1 MSDSY
6 FDNLTDVELRQ
17 ELQKHGFPVMP
28 VTETTRNLLIKK
40 LKNHVSNG
48 TSKSTANNRRS
59 LQSSTTTRRQT
70 ISPGRRQTNASPSRR
85 QTVAATATTNVVASH
100 ANNNNSKNIQDN
112 LTGNSSSNVNRDYYL
127 SNEGRSY
134 LSRDYDTYANHH
146 RPLSSRLNMGSDTG
160 YSISSTSSPTLNSKY
175 SSSNVSPKSSP
186 KIYVPPP
193 ILSNDIQQHYT
204 PSSRLDGSTR
214 STYREPERSTLRNG
228 KETPGVVSRL
238 LKLRDITIGRSQS
251 NASYTPSCN
260 TKQNYYLSDSDSDS
274 GSPTRYSSSYS
285 RRPINRSFSD
295 NLWSRLNIKNK
306 FKQSSVP
313 YLLISCLGLFFLI
326 LAVLYMTKPPDMP
339 STMLEKSTT
348 FTLCEKLH
356 DHISSSLAAK
366 PSINCIDNE
375 LLGPSLALNKELI
388 QLLQTNIETHYCRDN
403 SVSPTV
409 SGTEFMKH
417 LYKKRTT
424 DAHKLLKSFHGALY
438 LIEQNPQW
446 KIQIIGGRGDQ
457 YPPDIY
463 KQDIQFGLLK
473 PYLPLKC
480 ILFNKMQRFF
490 LIIGTV
496 FLLALTV
503 GVLFVLWR
511 FLNQRRQL
519 RLKNVD
525 NFIKE
530 IVKELIQRAS
540 LKDETQGEI
549 IVNHLRDKLI
559 PLNKRKSLLS
569 AWNEALQKLEASD
582 SRIQFGCILQN
593 GEEFRTM
600 KWVESIMSNSTNSSP
615 STSSSSS
622 SSTAAYQPSDT
633 DQRLK
638 KKHWQSPAFDNVNKI
653 ADPPTPCLKIRHMFD
668 AAEANLPDLKQN
680 IIESILEKVG
690 PQCRIYDIQLDRQS
704 CCVYIRCASERDAGI
719 VHNEINGWWFDNRL
733 VSIKF
738 LRLPRYLARFPNS
751 TSIVPITFKNSK

>member
-1 MSDSY
+1 MSDLY
-6 FDNLTDVELRQ
+6 FDNLSDVELRQ
-17 ELQKHGFPVMP
+17 ELQKYGFPIMP

-40 LKNHVSNG
+40 LKSYVLNG
-48 TSKSTANNRRS
+48 SSKTKSTATNRRS
-59 LQSSTTTRRQT
+59 LQTPTNSSKRQNA
-70 ISPGRRQTNASPSRR
+70 SPGRRSNASPSRR
-85 QTVAATATTNVVASH
+85 QTIAATASAATYT
-100 ANNNNSKNIQDN
+100 NNNNNKNIQETPTASISN
-112 LTGNSSSNVNRDYYL
+112 NSNREYYL

-134 LSRDYDTYANHH
+134 LNRDYDNRT
-146 RPLSSRLNMGSDTG
+146 LSPHLPVSDTG
-160 YSISSTSSPTLNSKY
+160 YSSSVSNSKY
-175 SSSNVSPKSSP
+175 GSNLSPKSSP

-193 ILSNDIQQHYT
+193 IMSNDMQHFN
-204 PSSRLDGSTR
+204 SSRVDITTR
-214 STYREPERSTLRNG
+214 TSRETERSPLRNG

-238 LKLRDITIGRSQS
+238 LKLRNITIGRSHT
-251 NASYTPSCN
+251 NTAFNPSPTN
-260 TKQNYYLSDSDSDS
+260 HFYISDSDSDN
-274 GSPTRYSSSYS
+274 GSPTRYSSSFN
-285 RRPINRSFSD
+285 RRPNRSFSD

-313 YLLISCLGLFFLI
+313 YLLISCLGLFFLV

-348 FTLCEKLH
+348 FTLCEEL
-356 DHISSSLAAK
+356 SSMAK

-375 LLGPSLALNKELI
+375 LLGASLALNKELI
-388 QLLQTNIETHYCRDN
+388 LLLQTNIEAHYCRDH
-403 SVSPTV
+403 SVSPEVT
-409 SGTEFMKH
+409 GTEFMKH

-424 DAHKLLKSFHGALY
+424 DAHKLLKSFHAAIY
-438 LIEQNPQW
+438 LIEHNPQW
-446 KIQIIGGRGDQ
+446 KIQILNRRIEGPQ
-457 YPPDIY
+457 QLPDIY

-490 LIIGTV
+490 LIIGSV
-496 FLLALTV
+496 FLAALLV
-503 GVLFVLWR
+503 GAAFVLWR
-511 FLNQRRQL
+511 FWNQRREL
-519 RLKNVD
+519 RLKTVD
-525 NFIKE
+525 NFTKE
-530 IVKELIQRAS
+530 IVKELIHRAS
-540 LKDETQGEI
+540 LKDDTQGEI
-549 IVNHLRDKLI
+549 IINHLRDKLI
-559 PLNKRKSLLS
+559 PLNKRKSLLW

-600 KWVESIMSNSTNSSP
+600 KWVESILSNSSS
-615 STSSSSS
+615 SSASSS
-622 SSTAAYQPSDT
+622 SSTSTLHLDNS

-653 ADPPTPCLKIRHMFD
+653 SDPPTPCLKIRHMFD

-690 PQCRIYDIQLDRQS
+690 PQCRIFDIQLDRQS
-704 CCVYIRCASERDAGI
+704 CCVYIRCASEKDAGI

-738 LRLPRYLARFPNS
+738 LRLQRYLVRFPNS
-751 TSIVPITFKNSK
+751 TSIVPITIKNSK

>member
-1 MSDSY
+1 MNDLY
-6 FDNLTDVELRQ
+6 FDNLSDVELRQ
-17 ELQKHGFPVMP
+17 ELQKYGFPNMP
-28 VTETTRNLLIKK
+28 VTETTRNLLIKR
-40 LKNHVSNG
+40 LKNHVLNG
-48 TSKSTANNRRS
+48 SSATKSSRSNRRS
-59 LQSSTTTRRQT
+59 LQSSTNSSRKQT
-70 ISPGRRQTNASPSRR
+70 SSPGRRTNASPSRR
-85 QTVAATATTNVVASH
+85 QTIAATVSAATYT
-100 ANNNNSKNIQDN
+100 NNNVNKNIQEHP
-112 LTGNSSSNVNRDYYL
+112 TVAVSSNSNRDYYL

-134 LSRDYDTYANHH
+134 LNRDYDSYSNN
-146 RPLSSRLNMGSDTG
+146 RPLSSHLTVEDTS
-160 YSISSTSSPTLNSKY
+160 YSNSPSNSKY
-175 SSSNVSPKSSP
+175 ASKLSPKTSP

-193 ILSNDIQQHYT
+193 IM
-204 PSSRLDGSTR
+204 SSDMPHFNASRVDTTTR
-214 STYREPERSTLRNG
+214 ISREPERTPMRNG
-228 KETPGVVSRL
+228 KEMPGVVSRL
-238 LKLRDITIGRSQS
+238 LKLRNITIGRSHT
-251 NASYTPSCN
+251 NTPYTPSTTN
-260 TKQNYYLSDSDSDS
+260 HFYLSDSDSDS
-274 GSPTRYSSSYS
+274 GSPTRYSSSFN
-285 RRPINRSFSD
+285 RRPNRTFSD
-295 NLWSRLNIKNK
+295 NLWNRLNIKNK

-313 YLLISCLGLFFLI
+313 YLLITCLGLFFLV

-348 FTLCEKLH
+348 FTLCEDL
-356 DHISSSLAAK
+356 SSVAK

-388 QLLQTNIETHYCRDN
+388 QLLQTNIEAHYCREH
-403 SVSPTV
+403 SVSPEVT
-409 SGTEFMKH
+409 GTEFMKY

-424 DAHKLLKSFHGALY
+424 DAHKLLKSFHAALY
-438 LIEQNPQW
+438 LIEHNPQW
-446 KIQIIGGRGDQ
+446 KIQILSRRSEGPQ
-457 YPPDIY
+457 QLPDIY

-490 LIIGTV
+490 LIIGSV
-496 FLLALTV
+496 FLVALLV
-503 GVLFVLWR
+503 GAVFVMWR
-511 FLNQRRQL
+511 FWNQRRQF
-519 RLKNVD
+519 RLKTVE
-525 NFIKE
+525 NFTKE
-530 IVKELIQRAS
+530 IVKELIHRAT

-559 PLNKRKSLLS
+559 PLNKRKSLLW

-600 KWVESIMSNSTNSSP
+600 KWVESILSTSMSSASSSSP
-615 STSSSSS
+615 STS
-622 SSTAAYQPSDT
+622 ALHQDNSDH
-633 DQRLK
+633 RLK

-653 ADPPTPCLKIRHMFD
+653 SDPPTPCLKIRHMFD

-704 CCVYIRCASERDAGI
+704 CCVYIRCASEKDAGI

-738 LRLPRYLARFPNS
+738 LRLQRYLVRFPNS
-751 TSIVPITFKNSK
+751 TSIVPITIKNSK